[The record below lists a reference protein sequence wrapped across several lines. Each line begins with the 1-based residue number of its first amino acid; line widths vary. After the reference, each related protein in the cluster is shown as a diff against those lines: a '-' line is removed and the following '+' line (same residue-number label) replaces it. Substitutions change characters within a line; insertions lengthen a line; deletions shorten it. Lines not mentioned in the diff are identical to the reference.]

1 MKRTGLVSVIGL
13 ILMLF
18 VVACGNFSKDADN
31 TSSEVSGEKVK
42 EPAKDA
48 EGMLQEGPGILAG
61 DRFSEEKA
69 MKELEKIP
77 EGLSAKEAYMEL
89 LQLFAED
96 YRPIV
101 KEIDEFDTN
110 PYVTSGQ
117 PGAPESPGKIEEKK
131 LNVAI
136 LLDASGSMAGQVKGG
151 QKMKVAKAA
160 VKRYAASL
168 PKEAQVSLRVYGH
181 KGSNRQKDKS
191 LSCESTDE
199 VYPLSAYQEKKF
211 NQGLDQFQPT
221 GWTPIAL
228 AMKEAKKDLEPQQ
241 EENTENV
248 IYIVSDGEETCG
260 GDPVKVARELN
271 QSNIKAV
278 VNIIGFD
285 VNDKGQREL
294 EAAAKAGGGEYF
306 SAQDEQDLRKYLDE
320 QNTRLWN
327 EWFDWK
333 YGNLNE
339 VSLQYVRQS
348 DKFRKVLSP
357 GGRLNKTAIH
367 EFRQMEQGA
376 KVLKEKG
383 KLQDDSYEKLR
394 DGIFQRKEI
403 LQAYAKER
411 LEELE
416 RELKANRDQL
426 QEYIRKKGNA
436 ERDRLK

>member
-1 MKRTGLVSVIGL
+1 MGFPYRHLIIALSL
-13 ILMLF
+13 ILAAT
-18 VVACGNFSKDADN
+18 ACSSPDMDGTTKENVQSKKAR
-31 TSSEVSGEKVK
+31 
-42 EPAKDA
+42 EPAEDA

-61 DRFSEEKA
+61 GRFSEEKA

-89 LQLFAED
+89 LHLFAED

-117 PGAPESPGKIEEKK
+117 PGAPESPGKVEEKK

-151 QKMKVAKAA
+151 QKMEVAKAA
-160 VKRYAASL
+160 VKRYASSL
-168 PKEAQVSLRVYGH
+168 PNEARVSLRVYGH
-181 KGSNRQKDKS
+181 KGSNRQIDKS
-191 LSCESTDE
+191 LSCQSTDE

-211 NQGLDQFQPT
+211 NQGLEQFQPT

-228 AMKEAKKDLEPQQ
+228 AMQEAKKDLEQQQ

-260 GDPVKVARELN
+260 GDPVKVAKELN
-271 QSNIKAV
+271 QSDIKAV

-285 VNDKGQREL
+285 VDDKGQREL

-320 QNTRLWN
+320 QNMNLRS
-327 EWFDWK
+327 EWFGWT

-339 VSLQYVRQS
+339 VSLQYAHQS

-357 GGRLNKTAIH
+357 KGRLSKTAIH

-376 KVLKEKG
+376 KVMREKG
-383 KLQDDSYEKLR
+383 KLQDEQYEKLK

-403 LQAYAKER
+403 LQSYAEER

-416 RELKANRDQL
+416 RELKENRDRL
-426 QEYIRKKGNA
+426 QEYIRKKGNN
-436 ERDRLK
+436 ERDSLR

>member
-1 MKRTGLVSVIGL
+1 MGFPYRYLIIALSL
-13 ILMLF
+13 ILAAT
-18 VVACGNFSKDADN
+18 AC
-31 TSSEVSGEKVK
+31 SSPDMNGTTKENVQTKK
-42 EPAKDA
+42 AREPAEDA

-260 GDPVKVARELN
+260 GEPVKVAKELN

-285 VNDKGQREL
+285 VDDKGQREL

-306 SAQDEQDLRKYLDE
+306 SAQNEEDLRRYLE
-320 QNTRLWN
+320 RQNTRLWS
-327 EWFDWK
+327 EWFDWGAK
-333 YGNLNE
+333 SWGEVSKQYVNHNKKLRKLTYYGGKLDELSEREYKQMKKGSTLLERWKKINDDEHGKLTRAIEYRKEKLFSYGNE
-339 VSLQYVRQS
+339 
-348 DKFRKVLSP
+348 
-357 GGRLNKTAIH
+357 H
-367 EFRQMEQGA
+367 
-376 KVLKEKG
+376 
-383 KLQDDSYEKLR
+383 YETL
-394 DGIFQRKEI
+394 D
-403 LQAYAKER
+403 
-411 LEELE
+411 
-416 RELKANRDQL
+416 RELRKNRDAL
-426 QEYIRKKGNA
+426 QKYIDKKRND
-436 ERDRLK
+436 EQSNLN

>member
-1 MKRTGLVSVIGL
+1 MGFPYRYLIIALSL
-13 ILMLF
+13 ILAAT
-18 VVACGNFSKDADN
+18 AC
-31 TSSEVSGEKVK
+31 SSPDMDGTTKENVQTKK
-42 EPAKDA
+42 AREPAEDA

-306 SAQDEQDLRKYLDE
+306 SARDGQDLKKYLDE

-333 YGNLNE
+333 YKNLNE
-339 VSLQYVRQS
+339 LDVQYVRQ
-348 DKFRKVLSP
+348 KEEFQKVLSP
-357 GGRLNKTAIH
+357 EGRLSKTAIH

-376 KVLKEKG
+376 KVLRKKG
-383 KLQDDSYEKLR
+383 KLQDDQYEKLK

-403 LQAYAKER
+403 LHSYAEER
-411 LEELE
+411 LEKLE
-416 RELKANRDQL
+416 RELKNNRDRL
-426 QEYIRKKGNA
+426 QKYIRKKGNA
-436 ERDRLK
+436 EKDSLK